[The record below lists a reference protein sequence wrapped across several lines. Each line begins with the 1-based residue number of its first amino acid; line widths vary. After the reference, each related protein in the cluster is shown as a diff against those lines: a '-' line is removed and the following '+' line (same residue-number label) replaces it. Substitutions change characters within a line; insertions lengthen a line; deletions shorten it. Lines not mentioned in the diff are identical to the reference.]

1 MCIPYMKPRPIFT
14 DRWNSFWHVFLGI
27 LSYQF
32 WIIIPMFIIYQLID
46 FYDKN
51 LWVDILE
58 FFIGLSCSIL
68 VVSLVK
74 H

>member
-1 MCIPYMKPRPIFT
+1 MKPRPIFT

-27 LSYQF
+27 LSYRF
-32 WIIIPMFIIYQLID
+32 WIIIPMFIIYQFID

-58 FFIGLSCSIL
+58 FFIGLSCSVL
-68 VVSLVK
+68 VASLVK